1 MVLLNRGEV
10 DYGLAKFPLHEE
22 NDSLSEESKFIQVG
36 FFRIEKIRSIE
47 CVIGCIEVPLLYFEF
62 GDFV

>member
-22 NDSLSEESKFIQVG
+22 DDCLSEEPEFVEVG
-36 FFRIEKIRSIE
+36 FFCIEKIRSIE